1 MKTKRIAAALLAL
14 SIMLFMLASVSAFA
28 AEIEEETDA
37 GVQEMLP
44 PADETVQP
52 PEETTPTPE
61 PGEGQQPETPPVQS
75 GGDDSAA
82 NPTFIGRVMEFCTAY
97 RVELI
102 SLAGFF
108 GLLAATFYN
117 AYTQKN
123 NGSSVL
129 AGVTAIHGSTSDVA
143 AAQNGVVG
151 AVNEMIGAY
160 NTMRTSYDK
169 YESAED
175 DRNKLV
181 GAMVV
186 QSAAILEILTAVY
199 SNSKNLPQGVKD
211 IVNLKYAK
219 CLATLQNDDKLRAFV
234 ESVRDVVKN
243 EEAAPVEE
251 IPTES
256 DEYETEEE

>member
-28 AEIEEETDA
+28 AEADEAPESEAEETLPSVEDEE
-37 GVQEMLP
+37 VQE
-44 PADETVQP
+44 
-52 PEETTPTPE
+52 PEAE
-61 PGEGQQPETPPVQS
+61 PETEPAPAPVPDQ
-75 GGDDSAA
+75 GNDGAG
-82 NPTFIGRVMEFCTAY
+82 NTNHTFIGRVMEFCTAY

-117 AYTQKN
+117 AYKQKN

-186 QSAAILEILTAVY
+186 QCAAILEILTAVY

-256 DEYETEEE
+256 DEYVTEEE